1 MSKISLF
8 FCAFCWLCLT
18 ACNLPT
24 NQVGDTPSDT
34 RLHAIK
40 TGKHTKEDV
49 TRLIGS
55 PTSITLFEKES
66 WLYIASKE
74 QQRAFLP
81 PEEIERNVD
90 VITFNKDGV
99 VEKIQELTLA
109 DGIEIPYDKNET
121 ETYGKDLSM
130 WEEMIGNF
138 GRFPANR
145 GQSR

>member
-1 MSKISLF
+1 MS
-8 FCAFCWLCLT
+8 
-18 ACNLPT
+18 LPVT
-24 NQVGDTPSDT
+24 QVGDTPSEI

-40 TGKHTKEDV
+40 PGKHTKEDV

-81 PEEIERNVD
+81 AKEIERNVD
-90 VITFNKDGV
+90 VITFNQDGV

-109 DGIEIPYDKNET
+109 DGIDVPYDTDKT
-121 ETYGKDLSM
+121 KTYGKDLSV

-145 GQSR
+145 GQDR